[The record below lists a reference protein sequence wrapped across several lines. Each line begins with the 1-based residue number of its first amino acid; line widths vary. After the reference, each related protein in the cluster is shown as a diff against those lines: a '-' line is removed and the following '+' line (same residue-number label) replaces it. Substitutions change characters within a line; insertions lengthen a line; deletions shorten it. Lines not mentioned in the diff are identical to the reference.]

1 MAFMRRFVSGTLAIG
16 GGLAYPRDTV
26 AKSVLAPNNHHRI
39 MRYLYQQYD
48 GNEFQTQQHLAQFA
62 GFMEFVLEHGDAA
75 LDALKDVEMD
85 PDQRKILENWIDEG
99 LLEKVGASFRLT
111 PRAINSLQRKA
122 LMEIFKNL
130 RPDSA
135 EGHDTHA
142 TGAGGERTE
151 GSRVYQFGDPVSNL
165 DFTQTLRNAVARA
178 GKGLPIDL
186 KEEDFAVHLTESKA
200 TCSTVILLD
209 MSGSMSRWNR
219 FSNAKRCAMAVY
231 ALIRQRFALD
241 TVDVVGF
248 HSGAEVI
255 PEHRLPLMMPKRV
268 SLFDPEVNIRVPISK
283 IDEAP
288 QHFTNLQMG
297 LMTARRILARRGGVN
312 KQVFIIT
319 DGQPTAHVQGDAVH
333 LVYPPTE
340 RTSMI
345 TLKEA
350 MLMAR
355 QGVRFSTF
363 ALIEDY
369 YYMDWVSF
377 VDHMTRLTR
386 GVAFYCTGD
395 NLAQAI
401 MESYMSGRKQKTSLS

>member
-1 MAFMRRFVSGTLAIG
+1 
-16 GGLAYPRDTV
+16 
-26 AKSVLAPNNHHRI
+26 
-39 MRYLYQQYD
+39 MRYIYQQYD
-48 GNEFQTQQHLAQFA
+48 GSEFQTQDHLAQFA

-75 LDALKDVEMD
+75 LEALKDVELD
-85 PDQRKILENWIDEG
+85 PEQRKILDKWIDEG
-99 LLEKVGASFRLT
+99 LLEKIGASFKLT

-135 EGHDTHA
+135 EGHETHA
-142 TGAGGERTE
+142 AGFGGERTE
-151 GSRVYQFGDPVSNL
+151 GSRHYSFGDPVSNL
-165 DFTQTLRNAVARA
+165 DFTQTLRNAVARGGA
-178 GKGLPIDL
+178 GLPIDL
-186 KEEDFAVHLTESKA
+186 HEEDFAIHLTESNA

-219 FSNAKRCAMAVY
+219 FTNAKRCAMAVH

-248 HSGAEVI
+248 HSGAEII
-255 PEHRLPLMMPKRV
+255 PEHRLPLAMPKQV
-268 SLFDPEVNIRVPISK
+268 SMFDPEINIKTPISK
-283 IDEAP
+283 IDDAP

-297 LMTARRILARRGGVN
+297 LMTARRILARRGGAN

-319 DGQPTAHVQGDAVH
+319 DGQPTAHVQGDIVH

-340 RTSMI
+340 QTAI
-345 TLKEA
+345 VTLKEA
-350 MLMAR
+350 LILAR

-377 VDHMTRLTR
+377 VDNMTKLTK

-395 NLAQAI
+395 NLAHAI
-401 MESYMSGRKQKTSLS
+401 MESYLSGRKRKSSLS